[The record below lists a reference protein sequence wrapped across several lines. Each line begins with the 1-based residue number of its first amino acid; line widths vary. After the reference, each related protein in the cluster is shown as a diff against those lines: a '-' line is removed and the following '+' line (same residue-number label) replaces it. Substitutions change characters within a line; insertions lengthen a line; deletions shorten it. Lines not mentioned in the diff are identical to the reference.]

1 LTKTEDVD
9 GLLFDDDSNNT
20 ENEEPIGTEENKI
33 KRLRGVLEKCL
44 NGSDL
49 YNFCI
54 VHLPITGMEFGVLI
68 SMNRAIAYLKNT
80 KIVNDKTPTWVIC
93 KKNHKEIILSKFYNF
108 LENSATF
115 KDPTL
120 NGIQMNGG
128 SGVADAARGGVR
140 TQGITLKA
148 PKRYQ
153 AAIWHTGLQRRRNG
167 PVELQCRSQWYQYRT
182 NR

>member
-1 LTKTEDVD
+1 VD

-54 VHLPITGMEFGVLI
+54 VHLPITGMKFGVLI

-80 KIVNDKTPTWVIC
+80 KIVNDKTPTWVNC
-93 KKNHKEIILSKFYNF
+93 KKNHKEIILLKFDDF

-120 NGIQMNGG
+120 NGIQIIGG
-128 SGVADAARGGVR
+128 SG
-140 TQGITLKA
+140 IN
-148 PKRYQ
+148 
-153 AAIWHTGLQRRRNG
+153 IGLIGSPSILAVKSTEVDVSGNLVVSEVLRNG
-167 PVELQCRSQWYQYRT
+167 TIEGFVSKKMAAKKMFMKRCY
-182 NR
+182 